1 MTLQEQLD
9 FFFAPPLPEHTGTP
23 RSPLY
28 LVRQEMQECFIGTV
42 VAEDA
47 ILDHPAK
54 RNRLFSTVMVI
65 MSGIDLLAKFHAGS
79 DEKGEVEK
87 RFKAFVAAFM
97 FDGDPLAAE
106 YAEVL
111 YLGCRNPLLHS
122 FSFHQQD
129 YRITVIDRWSP
140 SEVAV
145 RRVYGDRQHFVIDV
159 EALVQ
164 AFVKTV
170 RDYEAAVRTRIELQT
185 KFTRML
191 AAHGR
196 RAGRHHEHGDAMI
209 TPADPVR

>member
-1 MTLQEQLD
+1 VTLQEQLD

-23 RSPLY
+23 QSPLY
-28 LVRQEMQECFIGTV
+28 LVRQEMQKCFIGTV

-47 ILDHPAK
+47 ILAHPAK
-54 RNRLFSTVMVI
+54 RNHLFSTVMVI

-79 DEKGEVEK
+79 DDKGGVCD
-87 RFKAFVAAFM
+87 RFTGFVVAFM
-97 FDGDPLAAE
+97 FAGDPSATE
-106 YAEVL
+106 YAEIL

-129 YRITVIDRWSP
+129 YRITVIDKWSP

-145 RRVYGDRQHFVIDV
+145 RRVYSDRQHFVIDV

-170 RDYEAAVRTRIELQT
+170 RGYEAAVRKRDDLQKHFTKMFPTYGSIGVRPSLSTR
-185 KFTRML
+185 
-191 AAHGR
+191 
-196 RAGRHHEHGDAMI
+196 
-209 TPADPVR
+209 